1 MNSIRLA
8 LAVVALIAASAGIGI
23 WAGKLAEPARAP
35 LAPAVETTGAEADGR
50 ARPDYLRAI
59 YDPLHFRPAIET
71 ARDEQCLACHREVLE
86 DRVLATSPAGLEA
99 ARVKAWYQELA
110 TYAGDQETF
119 HRRHLVT
126 PFAQRVMSLRCN
138 TCHEGH
144 DPREEAPIPPTSGDA
159 GFTLRKQIDPAK
171 SCLKC
176 HGQMEWRLMGLPAP
190 WSESKAT
197 FAGSCL
203 TCHAGIRTSRHKV
216 NYLKAEAIEA
226 AGQENSDSCFGC
238 HGGRPWYRIAYP
250 YPRHA
255 WEGMAPEVPDWAKG
269 RPTESEARFLAGAA
283 AAKP

>member
-1 MNSIRLA
+1 MNSTRLA
-8 LAVVALIAASAGIGI
+8 LVVVALVAASIGIGI
-23 WAGKLAEPARAP
+23 WAGKRAQPAPSALRPAAVSLEPDAAR
-35 LAPAVETTGAEADGR
+35 PAM
-50 ARPDYLRAI
+50 PDYLRAI
-59 YDPLHFRPAIET
+59 WNPLHFRPAIET

-86 DRVLATSPAGLEA
+86 DRVLAKSPAGLDA

-138 TCHEGH
+138 TCH
-144 DPREEAPIPPTSGDA
+144 
-159 GFTLRKQIDPAK
+159 
-171 SCLKC
+171 
-176 HGQMEWRLMGLPAP
+176 
-190 WSESKAT
+190 
-197 FAGSCL
+197 
-203 TCHAGIRTSRHKV
+203 AGIRTNRHKV

-238 HGGRPWYRIAYP
+238 HGARPWYRIAYP

-269 RPTESEARFLAGAA
+269 RPTESEARFLAGVAA
-283 AAKP
+283 SAPAKP